1 MSTLDDGIA
10 GTTNTGHVDLEMQ
23 STSGKTEG
31 KSDSR
36 PDNSRVPKDDIPRA
50 GISSS
55 SAKTPNTHTEQ
66 NNVQRRHSKQIPTVF
81 HQSSAPPPPMA
92 ISSGNFSGK
101 VSSGKYGEMSMSR
114 RNTLKAA
121 SVTEENPSS
130 VTEENP
136 SSTQTNQQRFRLSSI
151 MIPWHVDNFFRVFFI
166 HLFPIPFMILQPRLP
181 ELVALGIWP
190 RGTWRQ
196 VATSIVH
203 NHLGSMMF
211 LIMSILLATLV
222 LNQDVWDEKYSN
234 QYIPVLQVLSGIWCC
249 PLICMICHRAAV
261 ANKYASL
268 SRKEYKCVMNQT
280 DPDAISNQQDRL
292 NILSGWLNNPYVETV
307 NFEINAAAAR
317 SGVDCLHG
325 HFVVGDPLSNYS
337 AYQNFR
343 QWQAFLLSKQT
354 LEGLDHEVHPELQ
367 NILLKI
373 SSDDNDPLQ
382 HALNQLA
389 AGKNISIIQRKKTER
404 EIDRDSDAFVERDSF
419 TQSAYEDAVRKEE
432 EREAQEAAQNTGPTI
447 SSVKSIKDKFLLI
460 AKKKSSADNTINKI
474 QTVRCHYRVNIQL
487 VARAMYKTI
496 SMVPKST
503 FWEKFVKISSF
514 FVASLYWYPL
524 LLRPMSPDIS
534 AGTRATVWIVLCLAT
549 FTTEMY
555 WSTIFLFL
563 VTNVKDSYSRYL
575 ESRLLKDF
583 IRANDLDLDL
593 KLADS
598 GVSKSQ
604 RSVVPDYIERYRDEQ
619 GKPTI
624 QFKSGRNPE
633 IARMPR
639 IYVDQGGRNNFLA
652 WSHLRTITRN
662 FGLRFKWRLNIIF
675 ITNFI
680 FVFLI
685 LAALLLYS
693 LVQLS
698 AALKNKTYSPFTR
711 LPIKSPFVMQILWTT
726 GLEFVL
732 STLHLFTSARANK
745 SYNSHYKVLLERM
758 SKNEALRCFLGDFY
772 NESGKAH
779 SGLQDVE
786 RNVVKQRLLYLTDVS
801 KSISV
806 SMRNG
811 KQVDSGVPITVF
823 GAGAS
828 FALFASIAIY
838 YGSWGIIY
846 AAVYGVANQFPQFA
860 KLFMPQSTDVANI
873 AGVLYN

>member
-23 STSGKTEG
+23 STSGNTDS
-31 KSDSR
+31 KSGSS
-36 PDNSRVPKDDIPRA
+36 PDNSRVSTDAISGA
-50 GISSS
+50 GAEVFSSS
-55 SAKTPNTHTEQ
+55 VKTPNNHTEQ
-66 NNVQRRHSKQIPTVF
+66 NNVHSRHSKQIPKAF
-81 HQSSAPPPPMA
+81 HPSTAPPPMA
-92 ISSGNFSGK
+92 ILPGSSPRN
-101 VSSGKYGEMSMSR
+101 VSSGVYGTSTTTR

-121 SVTEENPSS
+121 SVTEENLSK
-130 VTEENP
+130 
-136 SSTQTNQQRFRLSSI
+136 STPTNQQRFRLSSI

-166 HLFPIPFMILQPRLP
+166 HLFPIPFMILKPHLP

-190 RGTWRQ
+190 RGTWKQ
-196 VATSIVH
+196 VATSILR

-211 LIMSILLATLV
+211 LVMSILLATLV

-234 QYIPVLQVLSGIWCC
+234 EYIPVLQVLSGIWCC

-268 SRKEYKCVMNQT
+268 SRKEYNCAINQT
-280 DPDAISNQQDRL
+280 DPDAISIQQNRL
-292 NILSGWLNNPYVETV
+292 NILTGWLNTPYVETV

-325 HFVVGDPLSNYS
+325 HFFVADPLSNYS
-337 AYQNFR
+337 AFQNFR
-343 QWQAFLLSKQT
+343 LWQAFLLSKQT
-354 LEGLDHEVHPELQ
+354 LEGLNHEVHPELHD
-367 NILLKI
+367 IIIKI

-389 AGKNISIIQRKKTER
+389 VGKRVSRHTTER
-404 EIDRDSDAFVERDSF
+404 EIDRDCDSIAERDSF
-419 TQSAYEDAVRKEE
+419 TQSAFEDAVRKEE
-432 EREAQEAAQNTGPTI
+432 EREAQEAAQKTGPTI
-447 SSVKSIKDKFLLI
+447 SSVKSIKKKFLLI
-460 AKKKSSADNTINKI
+460 ANKKSAADNTVNKI
-474 QTVRCHYRVNIQL
+474 QTVRTHYRVNIQL

-534 AGTRATVWIVLCLAT
+534 AGTRATVWIILCLAT
-549 FTTEMY
+549 FTTQLY
-555 WSTIFLFL
+555 WMTIYLFM
-563 VTNVKDSYSRYL
+563 VTNVKDSFSRYL
-575 ESRLLKDF
+575 ESRLLKDL

-593 KLADS
+593 KCADS

-652 WSHLRTITRN
+652 WSHLRTIARN
-662 FGLRFKWRLNIIF
+662 FGLRFKWRLNTIF

-698 AALKNKTYSPFTR
+698 AAQKNKTYSPFTR
-711 LPIKSPFVMQILWTT
+711 LPIKSPFVMQILCTT
-726 GLEFVL
+726 GMGFVL
-732 STLHLFTSARANK
+732 STLHLFQSAKANK
-745 SYNSHYKVLLERM
+745 SYNSHFQVLLERM

-779 SGLQDVE
+779 SALQDVE
-786 RNVVKQRLLYLTDVS
+786 KNVVKQRLLYLTDVS

-806 SMRNG
+806 TMRNG
-811 KQVDSGVPITVF
+811 KQVDSGVPVTVF
-823 GAGAS
+823 GAAAS

-860 KLFMPQSTDVANI
+860 KLFMPQSTDVADI